1 MRNSKVIGLH
11 KGAIINNNSMDKINI
26 GLPIDIIINKI
37 SYIICIYEISDNN
50 YIQIINNT
58 DGLELNKEIE
68 SKIKILNNGK

>member
-37 SYIICIYEISDNN
+37 SYIICIYEISNNN